1 MRELRS
7 LADDNMYRDKELRRN
22 PGAEANA

>member
-7 LADDNMYRDKELRRN
+7 LADDNMYRDKELRHN